1 MADSVEI
8 GYIDQSGNEA
18 VAKPSD
24 IIAALR
30 DKGYSPIGVD
40 DTGKVF
46 HFTDPRGDFSMD
58 VKDVFQQFGLQVKM
72 GGIKPVSPNEDNIH
86 WGWRAAI
93 SKLPDDDAKKAYLES
108 KLKKDGIDKPMIEG
122 SGRDW
127 YAYDPKIGWKA
138 LTNSSSFDASDAVE
152 FATDIPRTV
161 GATLGAIGGAGLGA
175 GAASIPLGM
184 AGAGL
189 GSAAG
194 DSLTRGALAAD
205 EDYRNA
211 SSLGQHAKDVGF
223 GAGIDTATAG
233 AGFGLGKLL
242 GSGGK
247 KLAEEGFRGSA
258 AKYPRIFSPIST
270 SAEGIGGLTRG
281 AGYLT
286 RRSGELIDTPIG
298 REVAGYMTPGLGQ
311 VKMYAQAA
319 GLPQDL
325 ATIIPKAIKAA
336 GVMGRKAGV
345 LSKDAARGAVE
356 FGDNIVTPIEPG
368 GLDKT
373 FVRSVAER
381 AEEGLSRGK
390 RFLMGEKEPIGD
402 RASDV
407 MGNVASKIRNKLPI
421 NTKGAE
427 KKALD
432 QFNALPEN
440 MRGPSTL
447 DDMTKEA
454 VKATSEEAI
463 NSAARKGQALGRG
476 MDAIGNPGKAVDS
489 GINKVIGA
497 GAKVLQ
503 GGGRLAEGAGAAVQ
517 NAAKV
522 ARPFEQHAYG
532 SLLKDVISPEQRARL
547 MFDKDLDMKRKLK
560 GGEFDKSVAYNTPE
574 DYYP

>member
-1 MADSVEI
+1 MADSIEI
-8 GYIDQSGNEA
+8 RFIDPDGKEQRTTPSEVMETLKGLGYT
-18 VAKPSD
+18 
-24 IIAALR
+24 
-30 DKGYSPIGVD
+30 PIGAD
-40 DTGKVF
+40 DNGTTY
-46 HFTDPRGDFSMD
+46 HFSDPRGDFTMG
-58 VKDVFQQFGLQVKM
+58 VKDIFQQFGSQVKM
-72 GGIKPVSPNEDNIH
+72 GGITPVNPDESGIH
-86 WGWRAAI
+86 LGWRAAI

-108 KLKKDGIDKPMIEG
+108 KLKKEGIDKPMIEG

-127 YAYDPKIGWKA
+127 YAYDPKSGWKS
-138 LTNSSSFDASDAVE
+138 LTNSKSWDTSDAVE

-161 GATLGAIGGAGLGA
+161 GATLGGIAGAGAGA

-194 DSLTRGALAAD
+194 DSLTRGVLSAD

-211 SSLGQHAKDVGF
+211 ASLGQHAKDVGF

-242 GSGGK
+242 GTGGK
-247 KLAEEGFRGSA
+247 RVAEEGFRGSA
-258 AKYPRIFSPIST
+258 SKYPRSISPIST
-270 SAEGIGGLTRG
+270 TAEGIGGLARG
-281 AGYLT
+281 AGYVT
-286 RRSGELIDTPIG
+286 RKTGELIDTPIG
-298 REVAGYMTPGLGQ
+298 KEVAGYMTPVLGQ
-311 VKMYAQAA
+311 AKMYAQAA

-325 ATIIPKAIKAA
+325 ATIIPKAAKAA
-336 GVMGRKAGV
+336 GVTGRKAGV
-345 LSKDAARGAVE
+345 LSKDAARGAVN
-356 FGDNIVTPIEPG
+356 FGDDLATAIEPG

-373 FVRSVAER
+373 FVRSVTER
-381 AEEGLSRGK
+381 AEEGLSKGK

-407 MGNVASKIRNKLPI
+407 VGNVAGKVR
-421 NTKGAE
+421 GAFPG
-427 KKALD
+427 A
-432 QFNALPEN
+432 
-440 MRGPSTL
+440 
-447 DDMTKEA
+447 
-454 VKATSEEAI
+454 SEEAI

-476 MDAIGNPGKAVDS
+476 MDAIGNAGKAVDS

-497 GAKVLQ
+497 GGKTLQ
-503 GGGRLAEGAGAAVQ
+503 AGGRVAEVAGAAVQ

-522 ARPFEQHAYG
+522 AKPFEQHAYG